1 MSSEFE
7 RIVIEKL
14 DTMQKD
20 IGTLQT
26 KIEVIQKDFNEKNSI
41 LQNYINILQKDS
53 DIMKNVNIPKILE
66 QQIKNNEEQ
75 NNNFRKILNMKEKY
89 EKINEKEHKLLK
101 YEINNLKTYVI

>member
-20 IGTLQT
+20 I
-26 KIEVIQKDFNEKNSI
+26 SA
-41 LQNYINILQKDS
+41 LQKDS

-75 NNNFRKILNMKEKY
+75 NNNFRKLLNMKEKY